1 MVGLS
6 RTTERTI
13 RLLRE
18 GLINSLEGSRV
29 AGVVAINTA
38 ERSHEVGRRDRG
50 VQDPWL
56 CSIQL

>member
-38 ERSHEVGRRDRG
+38 ERSHEVRRRDRG